1 MADQK
6 PKFIPGTQVS
16 EPVSNNKYLYL
27 EADIAFK
34 RGDAGV
40 GDGWGVAHALPAD
53 VQSGVWHAPMLA
65 FEAIPK
71 GQFGWWLVE
80 GSSAAQKQGIIL
92 RVQKKAEQALG
103 IQRGPQEGVPMQ
115 QIKEIIQKG

>member
-1 MADQK
+1 MAEQK
-6 PKFIPGTQVS
+6 AQFIPGTQVS

-40 GDGWGVAHALPAD
+40 GDGWGVAHELPKD
-53 VQSGVWHAPMLA
+53 IQSGVWHAPMLA
-65 FEAIPK
+65 WENIPK
-71 GQFGWWLVE
+71 GQYGWWLVE
-80 GSSAAQKQGIIL
+80 GSTAAHKQGLVL

-103 IQRGPQEGVPMQ
+103 IQREGQNMQE
-115 QIKEIIQKG
+115 IKEIIKKG